1 MKQLNLA
8 GKPVKASKKP
18 WAGICCKACW
28 NAKGELCRCRC
39 GKANHGK
46 GRVHGPTEEEA
57 KEQAE
62 KLKELMQ

>member
-1 MKQLNLA
+1 MQLDLA
-8 GKPVKASKKP
+8 GKVAPAEKP

-39 GKANHGK
+39 HKANHGK
-46 GRVHGPTEEEA
+46 GRKPAITEEEA

-62 KLKELMQ
+62 KLKELMKE